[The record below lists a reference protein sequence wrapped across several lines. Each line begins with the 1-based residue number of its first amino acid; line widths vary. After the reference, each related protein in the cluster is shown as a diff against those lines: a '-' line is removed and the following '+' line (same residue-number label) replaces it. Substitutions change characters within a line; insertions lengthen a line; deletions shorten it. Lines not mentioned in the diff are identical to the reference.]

1 MKKFIFK
8 ALCFILEWT
17 LYITFSLI
25 MAISIIA
32 IVFGDGNIGLLEL
45 ITEESAHTG
54 EYLGIFISITHRNIH
69 I

>member
-17 LYITFSLI
+17 LYITFGLM

-32 IVFGDGNIGLLEL
+32 IMCGDGDKGLLDL
-45 ITEESAHTG
+45 IAE
-54 EYLGIFISITHRNIH
+54 
-69 I
+69 